1 MYTGEQMTFQERL
14 DAILPEVTS
23 DGFLKKNK
31 LSGEIPF
38 YVFDYLPED
47 ELKMR
52 EHILFMEERIK
63 KHHPG
68 IKFRHVRLFHLMIEH
83 LTERG
88 NIEKAYDLECEKG
101 SAALWKA
108 LSAAVQPERFVN
120 IIAEKYNL
128 AQCDLVFIS
137 GTGTIWPWV
146 RAHSLLN
153 NLQSVTGNASVV
165 LFYPGKYSGQ
175 SFRLFDRLAEDNYYR
190 AFRLVP

>member
-23 DGFLKKNK
+23 DGFLKRNK

-52 EHILFMEERIK
+52 GHILFMEERIK

-88 NIEKAYDLECEKG
+88 NIEKAYDREGGKDLRHCG
-101 SAALWKA
+101 RRYLRLLSRSGLLTSLQRNIILRNVTLY
-108 LSAAVQPERFVN
+108 LSAVP
-120 IIAEKYNL
+120 
-128 AQCDLVFIS
+128 
-137 GTGTIWPWV
+137 
-146 RAHSLLN
+146 
-153 NLQSVTGNASVV
+153 V
-165 LFYPGKYSGQ
+165 LFGPGSG
-175 SFRLFDRLAEDNYYR
+175 RI
-190 AFRLVP
+190 

>member
-83 LTERG
+83 LTERVV
-88 NIEKAYDLECEKG
+88 NV
-101 SAALWKA
+101 
-108 LSAAVQPERFVN
+108 LS
-120 IIAEKYNL
+120 EKYHL

-137 GTGTIWPWV
+137 GIGTIWPWV